1 MLTDL
6 VKKESVLV
14 DVPAKDWEDA
24 VALAAQPLVEDGS
37 IEPRYVDGM
46 IRTVHELGP
55 YIVIA
60 PGIAIAHARPE
71 DGALKTAMGLAIL
84 RDPVPFGNKANDP
97 VRLVITLAAP
107 SNAQHIK
114 ALSRMVELL
123 SDPESAR
130 GILGSTTVDEV
141 YSYLSSDKEV
151 A

>member
-14 DVPAKDWEDA
+14 DGPAANWEEA
-24 VALAAQPLVEDGS
+24 VEKAARPLVEDGS

-46 IRTVHELGP
+46 IRTVKELGP

-71 DGALKTAMGLAIL
+71 EGANKTALGLAIL

-107 SNAQHIK
+107 SNAQHVK
-114 ALSRMVELL
+114 ALGRMVELL
-123 SDPESAR
+123 SDPSCSD
-130 GILGSTTVDEV
+130 GILNAKSVDEV
-141 YSYLSSDKEV
+141 YSYLS